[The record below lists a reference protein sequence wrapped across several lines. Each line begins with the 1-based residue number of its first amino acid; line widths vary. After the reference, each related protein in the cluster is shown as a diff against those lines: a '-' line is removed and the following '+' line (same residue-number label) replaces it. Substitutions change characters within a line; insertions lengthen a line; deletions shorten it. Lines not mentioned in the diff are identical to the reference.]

1 MAPTTTDRQP
11 APTTSRLTSL
21 DAFRGFIMLLMASSG
36 FGIAQMAAAHPG
48 SWWEHLRPQFEH
60 KAWAGVSLWDLIQP
74 SFMFMVGVA
83 VPFSYL
89 SRREKG
95 QSFFGMAWHA
105 LTRSILLVALGVMLA
120 TRAEHTQTNF
130 LFTNVLAQIGLGYF
144 ILFLLSR
151 MGPEYMVAGIVLILA
166 GYAWFFIHHPLPTE
180 QELEAV
186 RAIKGTENAIL
197 TGWPGHWSIHTNA
210 AAAFDRWFLNLLPQA
225 QPYQFTPG
233 GYQTLNFIPS
243 LATMLGG
250 AITGDFLIRSLR
262 SDRRKCATLIVVGVV
277 LLLIGTI
284 LDITHVM
291 PAVKRI
297 WTPSWALLS
306 GGWVLLMLAVF
317 YWLVEIA
324 GLRWAVFPLVVVGM
338 NSIAIYL
345 LHSLSGGWIREHLHK
360 HLPPAAFPH
369 DWAPVIERCGVL
381 IVLWLICFWLYRQRA
396 FLKL

>member
-1 MAPTTTDRQP
+1 
-11 APTTSRLTSL
+11 
-21 DAFRGFIMLLMASSG
+21 MLLMASSG

-60 KAWAGVSLWDLIQP
+60 KAWAGVSLWDMIQP

-83 VPFSYL
+83 VPFSCL
-89 SRREKG
+89 NRREKG
-95 QSFFGMAWHA
+95 HSFFGMAWHA
-105 LTRSILLVALGVMLA
+105 LIRSILLVALGVMLA
-120 TRAEHTQTNF
+120 TRAEHTQTHF

-144 ILFLLSR
+144 ILFPLSR
-151 MGPEYMVAGIVLILA
+151 MGPEYMVAGIILILA
-166 GYAWFFIHHPLPTE
+166 GYTWFFIHHPLPTE
-180 QELEAV
+180 AELTVV
-186 RAIKGTENAIL
+186 RGIKGTENAIL

-250 AITGDFLIRSLR
+250 ALAGHFLIHSLR
-262 SDRRKCATLIVVGVV
+262 SDGRKCASLIIAGVV
-277 LLLIGTI
+277 LLLVGTI

-297 WTPSWALLS
+297 WTPSWVLLS
-306 GGWVLLMLAVF
+306 SGWVLLMLALF

-345 LHSLSGGWIREHLHK
+345 LHSLCAGWIRDNLHK
-360 HLPPAAFPH
+360 HLPPTAFPEY
-369 DWAPVIERCGVL
+369 WAPVIERCGVL
-381 IVLWLICFWLYRQRA
+381 IVLWLICFWLYRQKA